1 MIKLSISKKGYAILE
16 NGKVI
21 SSKASSSNDSRIS
34 LIDNLRKG
42 LIDVRS
48 RVSYKDT
55 LVVETSD
62 AYLIKWVDDYSP
74 SEATKEVFARMF
86 IELNN
91 LQCIVNF
98 VKVPSPM
105 VDHLELQHTYIP
117 VSDFNF

>member
-16 NGKVI
+16 NGTVV
-21 SSKASSSNDSRIS
+21 SSKGSSANDNRIS
-34 LIDNLRKG
+34 LIENLRKG
-42 LIDVRS
+42 LIDVRN

-62 AYLIKWVDDYSP
+62 AYLIKWVDDYKP

-91 LQCIVNF
+91 LQCLVNF

-105 VDHLELQHTYIP
+105 VDHLELQHSYIP